1 MVTRNEI
8 DFVAWELMDQNLLD
22 AQLVIMALN

>member
-1 MVTRNEI
+1 MVTRHEI
-8 DFVAWELMDQNLLD
+8 GFVAWELMDQNLLD